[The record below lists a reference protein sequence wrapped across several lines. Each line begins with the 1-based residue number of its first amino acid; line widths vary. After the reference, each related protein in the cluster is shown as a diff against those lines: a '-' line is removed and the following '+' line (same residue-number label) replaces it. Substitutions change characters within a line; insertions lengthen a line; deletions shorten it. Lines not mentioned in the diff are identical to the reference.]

1 DIIEAAPRVV
11 DLLEKA
17 NVELPPHV
25 ERIPEGAVRREPD
38 QLVGTEPAEAME
50 APPLPPSAEKSI
62 RPSFQGDS
70 EKYLWLL
77 EHGCYDDDDIKSIED
92 FEAGESYRAMTLYFE
107 DKRRKFAEA

>member
-38 QLVGTEPAEAME
+38 QLVGTEPAEAAE
-50 APPLPPSAEKSI
+50 VPASPPSAGKSA
-62 RPSFQGDS
+62 RPSFHNDTD
-70 EKYLWLL
+70 KFLYLA
-77 EHGCYDDDDIKSIED
+77 EHGAKDSDVSWLEEFKASDTYCMLGAHLD
-92 FEAGESYRAMTLYFE
+92 AM
-107 DKRRKFAEA
+107 